1 MSSSFSSI
9 VIIRT
14 SNALGHSLAWWPG
27 LLQRRQMIGKL
38 VWPWVRSTYIGSSP
52 SFKLEGAAPGVR
64 IGVAWKLALW
74 GTPNTYVG
82 DGVAFGVGIGGLL
95 GRAMPLLD
103 STKALFAS
111 WFQVTFQAASY
122 QPSGSSKSGAL
133 SLVSATLFWISGSS
147 P

>member
-1 MSSSFSSI
+1 
-9 VIIRT
+9 
-14 SNALGHSLAWWPG
+14 
-27 LLQRRQMIGKL
+27 MIGKL
-38 VWPWVRSTYIGSSP
+38 VRPWVRSMSIGSSP
-52 SFKLEGAAPGVR
+52 SFELEGAAPGMW
-64 IGVAWKLALW
+64 IGVGWKLALR

-82 DGVAFGVGIGGLL
+82 DGAAFGVGNGGLL

-111 WFQVTFQAASY
+111 QFQATFWAASY
-122 QPSGSSKSGAL
+122 QPSGSSKSGSL